1 MSQPIYGFN
10 SSNLAQLF
18 GVTMATSTTG
28 LNASNTSSTS
38 SSSTSTPKPNPH
50 IKAIAGAAAAGG
62 VLLLAILG
70 LIVFLVLRHKK
81 SKRQQMQM
89 QMQQPLTYHDYNK
102 SPDSDSVSLNEL
114 AVPPIELPQRR
125 GLYERQELPEETRPG
140 DLPAHRWEAL
150 NADAVELEGLSP
162 GSTIAT
168 TRTP

>member
-1 MSQPIYGFN
+1 MTQPIYGFN

-18 GVTMATSTTG
+18 GVTMVTSPG
-28 LNASNTSSTS
+28 QNASNTSSTS
-38 SSSTSTPKPNPH
+38 TSTSTSAPVPNPP
-50 IKAIAGAAAAGG
+50 IGAIAGGAAAGG

-70 LIVFLVLRHKK
+70 LIVFLVLRRKK
-81 SKRQQMQM
+81 AERQQM

-102 SPDSDSVSLNEL
+102 SPGSDYVSLNEL

-125 GLYERQELPEETRPG
+125 GLYERQELPEETRTG
-140 DLPAHRWEAL
+140 DLPASRWEAL
-150 NADAVELEGLSP
+150 NAEAVELEGLSP